1 MTGKLIKYEARC
13 VGRQIGISWVVL
25 PIIALTASFVGWIC
39 SRSQAAL
46 IVENS
51 GVLNF
56 VFNKLPLLSLVL
68 YVAVFAALIVM
79 TLFIAV
85 MRFYRGLLKEEGY
98 LMHTLP
104 VKPWQL
110 ILSKGAVTGVMVLI
124 SIIVGAVSIVLL
136 NLVGNVSYV
145 ADVFKA
151 FGEGLHRYPIAWL
164 YGFECLAIAVLGIL
178 AEVFKIYAAFSIG
191 QLSGKHRIILS
202 VGAYVGIGIAFMM
215 LATKVIDWLVNPILV
230 VSDKALDIMA
240 ENGSS
245 LIQYGVIGILVYLAV
260 QIVIYYF
267 VSERILSKRLN
278 LE

>member
-13 VGRQIGISWVVL
+13 VGRQIGVIWAAL
-25 PIIALTASFVGWIC
+25 PIIALAESFAGWIC
-39 SRSQAAL
+39 SRSQAAQ
-46 IVENS
+46 IVESS
-51 GVLNF
+51 GFLRVVFHNLPMLIYVVL
-56 VFNKLPLLSLVL
+56 
-68 YVAVFAALIVM
+68 FAALIVM

-124 SIIVGAVSIVLL
+124 SIVVGAVSIVLL

-202 VGAYVGIGIAFMM
+202 VGAYVGIGIAFML

>member
-1 MTGKLIKYEARC
+1 MTGKLMKYELRC
-13 VGRQIGISWVVL
+13 VVRQIGIIWAVL
-25 PIIALTASFVGWIC
+25 PVIALAASFAGWIC
-39 SRSQAAL
+39 SRSQAAQ

-51 GVLNF
+51 GFLSF
-56 VFNKLPLLSLVL
+56 VFNNLPFLIYVGMFGVL
-68 YVAVFAALIVM
+68 IGM

-110 ILSKGAVTGVMVLI
+110 ILSKGAVSGAMILI
-124 SIIVGAVSIVLL
+124 SIIVGALSIVLL
-136 NLVGNVSYV
+136 NIVGNLSYV

-191 QLSGKHRIILS
+191 QLSTKHRIILS

-215 LATKVIDWLVNPILV
+215 LATKVIDWVVNPILV

-245 LIQYGVIGILVYLAV
+245 LIQYGVIGVLIYFAV

>member
-13 VGRQIGISWVVL
+13 VGRQIGVIWAAL
-25 PIIALTASFVGWIC
+25 PLIALAASLAGWLC
-39 SRSQAAL
+39 GRSQAAQ
-46 IVENS
+46 IVES
-51 GVLNF
+51 SDFLRV
-56 VFNKLPLLSLVL
+56 VFHNLPMLI
-68 YVAVFAALIVM
+68 YVALFAALIVM

-85 MRFYRGLLKEEGY
+85 MRFYKGLLKEEGY

-124 SIIVGAVSIVLL
+124 SIVVGAVSIVLL

-145 ADVFKA
+145 ADIFKA

-164 YGFECLAIAVLGIL
+164 YGFECLALAVLGIL

-202 VGAYVGIGIAFMM
+202 VGAYVGIGIAFML